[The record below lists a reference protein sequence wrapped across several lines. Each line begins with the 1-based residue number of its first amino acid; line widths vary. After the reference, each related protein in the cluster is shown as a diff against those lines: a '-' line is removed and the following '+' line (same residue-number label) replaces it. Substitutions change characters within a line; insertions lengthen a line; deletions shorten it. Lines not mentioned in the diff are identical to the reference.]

1 MADNDSYPEL
11 KQEFLKAL
19 LSLDRIQA
27 ERILTDISH
36 LKNAP
41 CSSESLIVD
50 VLETIGTEWE
60 NGKFALSQ
68 VYMSGRICEELV
80 AHVPVQTR
88 IPQKNAPAMAI
99 ALLNDYH
106 ALGKRMVLSVL
117 HSAGYA
123 VTDYGRMDVPNLVA
137 AIKQDGIQ
145 IILISVL
152 MLPSAL
158 HVKDLRQT
166 LNAAGLLVKI
176 IVGGAPF
183 RLNKELWKTVGA
195 DAAGHTAA
203 DAIDII
209 DSICREKTP

>member
-27 ERILTDISH
+27 ERIFTRVIN
-36 LKNAP
+36 LKNSSG
-41 CSSESLIVD
+41 SSESLIVD

-60 NGKFALSQ
+60 NGKYALSQ
-68 VYMSGRICEELV
+68 VYMSGRICEELA
-80 AHVPVQTR
+80 AHLPVQAYTSR
-88 IPQKNAPAMAI
+88 ENMPAMAI

-117 HSAGYA
+117 HSTGYA

-158 HVKDLRQT
+158 HVKDLRQA
-166 LNAAGLLVKI
+166 LNAAGLPVKI
-176 IVGGAPF
+176 VVGGAPF

-203 DAIDII
+203 NAIEII
-209 DSICREKTP
+209 HSICRGGTP